1 MRGAMK
7 PSAEAHGNIQYIT
20 HIIIKKKTLYI
31 WRYGNIYETNQ
42 YTYRAKNKS
51 YPGTAWCAR
60 KGALINILSK
70 YWACVLKPIINRP
83 ICAGNQQQRKKHV
96 GKGISQ
102 VAIKP
107 ATE

>member
-1 MRGAMK
+1 M
-7 PSAEAHGNIQYIT
+7 AETT
-20 HIIIKKKTLYI
+20 HIGRKISRIRELQ
-31 WRYGNIYETNQ
+31 G
-42 YTYRAKNKS
+42 
-51 YPGTAWCAR
+51 CAR